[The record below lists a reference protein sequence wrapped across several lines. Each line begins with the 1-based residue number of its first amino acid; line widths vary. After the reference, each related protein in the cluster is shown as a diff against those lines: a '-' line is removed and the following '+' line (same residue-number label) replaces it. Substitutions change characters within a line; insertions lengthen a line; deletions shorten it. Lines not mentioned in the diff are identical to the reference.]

1 MVPYIMD
8 GARSPDVPVTPVT
21 ARDEAGPGTDPPGS
35 LSRSLPRRRDAGALA
50 AGPRPCGAAR
60 QVRRHG
66 AGAVERDLVLLAYD
80 DATSQGSAA
89 APMLRRH
96 GFGAI
101 LMGKDGGEKLSSG
114 QPPGTDGLL
123 LDAMPIRRQEMRQPP

>member
-1 MVPYIMD
+1 M
-8 GARSPDVPVTPVT
+8 
-21 ARDEAGPGTDPPGS
+21 
-35 LSRSLPRRRDAGALA
+35 RRDPGRIPRAAYRGAYRAVVMLA
-50 AGPRPCGAAR
+50 PSR